1 MNNFLNQVPFVYRSL
16 VSSAPCGRITA
27 TDVFYFIGYWITQH
41 VYSLTGL
48 LVVGAPGATCL
59 SSDSRDASVQPKRI
73 HPPVRIR
80 HIPLRPL
87 SPRKPYRVR
96 AQILPRLRIIVPE
109 AAVLEAG
116 FLIEPLALKTDRAVR
131 RGVVVGGTAGEG
143 FRLAPQV

>member
-1 MNNFLNQVPFVYRSL
+1 M
-16 VSSAPCGRITA
+16 
-27 TDVFYFIGYWITQH
+27 
-41 VYSLTGL
+41 
-48 LVVGAPGATCL
+48 
-59 SSDSRDASVQPKRI
+59 
-73 HPPVRIR
+73 
-80 HIPLRPL
+80 RPL